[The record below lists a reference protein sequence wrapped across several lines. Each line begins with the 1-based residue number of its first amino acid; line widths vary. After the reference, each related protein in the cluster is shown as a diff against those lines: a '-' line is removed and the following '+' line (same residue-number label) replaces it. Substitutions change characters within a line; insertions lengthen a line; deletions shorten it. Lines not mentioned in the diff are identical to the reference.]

1 MCVDRVTA
9 FIQIRTVA
17 STLYIETPL
26 VRSRSGDGERVS
38 KGRETLHLDIKY
50 KNHKTKLNVHYC
62 MSLADFLSSLSLQYI
77 TRHRNG
83 KPGLILLC

>member
-17 STLYIETPL
+17 PTLYIETPL

-38 KGRETLHLDIKY
+38 KGRETLQLWWQRRDE
-50 KNHKTKLNVHYC
+50 
-62 MSLADFLSSLSLQYI
+62 
-77 TRHRNG
+77 
-83 KPGLILLC
+83 GLKSQETT